1 MKNALG
7 VMAGAAALGLAVSA
21 SWHSEAVAPA
31 TAGADAVAP
40 MQPAMEQVD
49 LPTQSPVLPADFSP
63 TWFLLDV
70 SGQASEPLPMQAR
83 GTLPAGWK
91 PDAPLDLTGPM
102 PAEGDVRAA
111 IVKGVTYMLDHQK
124 ENGAWDVVL
133 EGTLLSETADEAV
146 DAIAATSL
154 AGIALRYHVKVDPA
168 RIEPALKKA
177 SDFVMDR
184 VYRGKLPLKVWYAN
198 WRYTLGMKF
207 LHMEFVSTTD
217 AERKAEL
224 AAVCRRMVQAMLKLQ
239 MSNSDAPLL
248 ERKRKARLSARM
260 KDLAMPAYFGVVL
273 QPPTDTNYRGG
284 APVLRVI
291 PGSVAERSGV
301 QAGDKIV
308 AAEGQRIENAVDYY
322 TIESEWVA
330 GQKVKVKV
338 ARTGGKDFERD
349 VQLLQTWPGFLGLR
363 LSAGSD
369 GLTVESFQRFSPS
382 KGELEPGDVI
392 NKVDG
397 KDVKSQAEFDAI
409 EQSAAPGKKLR
420 VEYLRSGKKKS
431 STIAVIA
438 APEGW
443 YGFAPAEEDKG
454 DDNGVIVDAIL
465 PGGAADRMGIK
476 KGDRI
481 TWIGDTP
488 IMGLDHFIDFSGTVP
503 AGKMM
508 TVKWVAAEGNEEKSA
523 DMAPD
528 VVVMAG
534 DPQFGFARTN
544 PFPFGPAVVE
554 GLKKGGVSEKA
565 GVKEADTI
573 VSINGRAVQNLYAC
587 VMMMRQIAAGDE
599 IVLGLRRGN
608 QNVEAKFI
616 MQKPSDSSGP
626 EVEEGGWAYYPN
638 MGESP
643 SFSTAS
649 ALLVM
654 YAVQKDVLP
663 GINRQIKDS
672 LKSAENLIAN
682 LRVIDPNVAGQETYV
697 YRGGSKTGVGADL
710 RGCQGRNTCCEMALV
725 VGGRRKSGELKK
737 MIDLWVRHRGELDA
751 VRRMEFYNPPGKGG
765 SPHNFDRWFNAA
777 YYWSYG
783 HYYTLQAAKLVG
795 GKTYKDINE
804 ICTKAVMKTRL
815 EDGTWLDHPS
825 FGKLVGTGLALW
837 ILGETDGPWRDGYS
851 ATTTQ
856 EKKDA
861 PKQPG
866 GSEASE

>member
-1 MKNALG
+1 MKKT
-7 VMAGAAALGLAVSA
+7 LGLIAASA
-21 SWHSEAVAPA
+21 SLGLFATIGWQPVQAPA
-31 TAGADAVAP
+31 TTTPEPEAAAAHQA
-40 MQPAMEQVD
+40 QPDMPVHD
-49 LPTQSPVLPADFSP
+49 LPTK
-63 TWFLLDV
+63 FLLDMA
-70 SGQASEPLPMQAR
+70 GEAAGPQPLQAR

-91 PDAPLDLTGPM
+91 PDPPLDLTGPM
-102 PAEGDVRAA
+102 PADSDVRSA
-111 IVKGVTYMLDHQK
+111 IVKGVNYVLGLQK
-124 ENGAWDVVL
+124 ENGAWDVEL
-133 EGTLLSETADEAV
+133 TGTLLSETADEAV

-177 SDFVMDR
+177 GDFVMDR

-198 WRYTLGMKF
+198 WRYTLGLKF
-207 LHMEFVSTTD
+207 LHMEFLATTD
-217 AERKAEL
+217 AERKAEI
-224 AAVCRRMVQAMLKLQ
+224 AAVSRRMVQAMLKLQ
-239 MSNSDAPLL
+239 LSNSDAPLL

-260 KDLAMPAYFGVVL
+260 KDVAMPSFLGVVL
-273 QPPTDTNYRGG
+273 LPPTDTNYRGG
-284 APVLRVI
+284 APVQRVI
-291 PGSVAERSGV
+291 PGSIAEKSGI
-301 QAGDKIV
+301 QPGDKIV
-308 AAEGQRIENAVDYY
+308 AAEGLRVENAVDYY
-322 TIESEWVA
+322 AMEAEWVA

-349 VQLLQTWPGFLGLR
+349 VQLAQTWPGFLGLR
-363 LSAGSD
+363 LSAGST
-369 GLTVESFQRFSPS
+369 GLTVEAFQRFSPS
-382 KGELEPGDVI
+382 KGELELGDVI
-392 NKVDG
+392 TKVDG
-397 KDVKSQAEFDAI
+397 KDVSSQAEFDAI
-409 EQSAAPGKKLR
+409 EQAAQPGKKLR
-420 VEYLRSGKKKS
+420 VEVLRAGKKKS
-431 STIAVIA
+431 ATIAAIA

-443 YGFAPAEEDKG
+443 FGFAPAEEDKG
-454 DDNGVIVDAIL
+454 DENGVVVDAVL
-465 PGGAADRMGIK
+465 PGGVADRLGIK
-476 KGDRI
+476 KGDRV

-488 IMGLDHFIDFSGTVP
+488 ILGLDHFGDFSGTVP
-503 AGKMM
+503 AGRVMNL
-508 TVKWVAAEGNEEKSA
+508 KWITAEGEEKTA
-523 DMAPD
+523 DAAPD

-565 GVKEADTI
+565 GVKEADQIT
-573 VSINGRAVQNLYAC
+573 SINGRAVQHLYAC

-599 IVLGLRRGN
+599 ITLGLRRGG
-608 QNVEAKFI
+608 QNLEVKFI
-616 MQKPSDSSGP
+616 MQKPGDGSGP

-649 ALLVM
+649 ALLAL

-697 YRGGSKTGVGADL
+697 YRAGSKGGIGADL
-710 RGCQGRNTCCEMALV
+710 RGHQGRNTICEMTLV
-725 VGGRRKSGELKK
+725 LGGRRKTSELKK
-737 MIDLWVRHRGELDA
+737 IIDLWVRHRGELDA
-751 VRRMEFYNPPGKGG
+751 VRRMEYYNPPGKGG
-765 SPHNFDRWFNAA
+765 SPHNFDRWHNAA

-783 HYYTLQAAKLVG
+783 HYYTLQAARLVG

-815 EDGTWLDHPS
+815 EDGTWLDHAS

-837 ILGETDGPWRDGYS
+837 ILGETEGGWRDGYT

-856 EKKDA
+856 EKKDGA
-861 PKQPG
+861 AMPG
-866 GSEASE
+866 ESNKASE